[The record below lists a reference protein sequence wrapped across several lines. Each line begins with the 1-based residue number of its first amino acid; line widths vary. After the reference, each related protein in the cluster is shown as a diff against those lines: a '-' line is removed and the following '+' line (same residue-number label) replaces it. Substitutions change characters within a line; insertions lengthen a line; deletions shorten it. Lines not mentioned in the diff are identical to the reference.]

1 MTIPGG
7 PPVGVVTFT
16 LEVSMG
22 YVYRNY
28 ISSGN
33 NGIILEKLILVLYS
47 VNIVLYLGIVTPVIG
62 QATIVIARRYQH

>member
-1 MTIPGG
+1 
-7 PPVGVVTFT
+7 
-16 LEVSMG
+16 MG

-28 ISSGN
+28 ISSDN

-62 QATIVIARRYQH
+62 QATIVIA